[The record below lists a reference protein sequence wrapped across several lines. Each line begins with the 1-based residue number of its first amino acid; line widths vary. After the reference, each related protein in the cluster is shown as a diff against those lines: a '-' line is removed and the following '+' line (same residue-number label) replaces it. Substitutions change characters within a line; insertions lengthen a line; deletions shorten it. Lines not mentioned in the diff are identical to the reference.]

1 MPEEEGATVERG
13 ETPTSEPDPGRPPS
27 DLADPRAIS
36 GAQPVCALG
45 AEQRD
50 IQLVVAADADPGR
63 PLSSRQAHEA
73 AYRFVAAYYD
83 YERIV
88 PIRQLLEAIA
98 LTGEHSASDE
108 TRWTPWTAWTACV
121 QATLEGEPLPDLPPP
136 WS

>member
-1 MPEEEGATVERG
+1 MTASPDKYRKRPEN
-13 ETPTSEPDPGRPPS
+13 S
-27 DLADPRAIS
+27 DFTTARAHS

-45 AEQRD
+45 AEQRE
-50 IQLVVAADADPGR
+50 IHPGVAADADPGR

-73 AYRFVAAYYD
+73 AYRFVAAYYN

-88 PIRQLLEAIA
+88 PILRLLEAIS

-108 TRWTPWTAWTACV
+108 TRWTAWTVCV
-121 QATLEGEPLPDLPPP
+121 KATLDGEPLPDLPPP